1 MDLLAQA
8 CRRRQKYG
16 QRARS
21 TLPDVFRRQSLQ
33 EVGHQSFPPRQR
45 LWPDLRS
52 VGKRCAWIHAL
63 TAGLTPR
70 ARVHAALRV
79 VMAVTGFFA
88 GAGLLSRSP
97 FGTPG

>member
-8 CRRRQKYG
+8 CRRRQEI
-16 QRARS
+16 RAAGPLDAPGR
-21 TLPDVFRRQSLQ
+21 LPKTVIARVWPPVFSP
-33 EVGHQSFPPRQR
+33 SPATPP
-45 LWPDLRS
+45 LLSKNWPDLRS
-52 VGKRCAWIHAL
+52 VGKRCAWIRAL

-88 GAGLLSRSP
+88 GAS
-97 FGTPG
+97 